1 MISRRSSTSNFS
13 NASASTSGSN
23 KKLKPSQP
31 RSVQT
36 SIQNYIGRNILP
48 CEEDRFNTLLLRMT
62 VSNGW
67 AFHWVENEETLEFF
81 KFIAP
86 LLKLPSRQKLSD
98 TILKDSV
105 KECQREIENMASM
118 DKIGVTISLDG
129 WKNVLKQN
137 ILGLVVI
144 RSDGQVLVW
153 GAQNISGHR
162 GDTNEAV
169 NQISN
174 FIQNSR
180 SKNVNINAVV
190 TDSASAYT
198 AAR

>member
-1 MISRRSSTSNFS
+1 M
-13 NASASTSGSN
+13 
-23 KKLKPSQP
+23 
-31 RSVQT
+31 
-36 SIQNYIGRNILP
+36 GRNILP
-48 CEEDRFNTLLLRMT
+48 CEEAKFNTLLLRMT

-67 AFHWVENEETLEFF
+67 AFHWVENEETIEFF
-81 KFIAP
+81 KFISP
-86 LLKLPSRQKLSD
+86 FLKLPSRQKLSD
-98 TILKDSV
+98 TILKESV
-105 KECQREIENMASM
+105 KECQREIEYMASA

-137 ILGLVVI
+137 ILGLVII

-162 GDTNEAV
+162 GDAKEAV
-169 NQISN
+169 NQISS
-174 FIQNSR
+174 FIKNSQ